1 MESARYD
8 SGGVYTSPDGKC
20 ANCITGTYHACRG
33 GAPLTRCVVI
43 KLDVDDTVFCTKP
56 INIGTDL
63 HEYCVVR
70 AVNGTPW
77 PLFLRRFDVPLVD
90 ARPDDPEPVVAI
102 RRALRRGLV
111 IEFAGRKDAESAPLN
126 RWFRPE
132 AKIRGPVSA
141 LLVFGYS
148 ADAQ

>member
-111 IEFAGRKDAESAPLN
+111 IEFAGRKDAESGPLN